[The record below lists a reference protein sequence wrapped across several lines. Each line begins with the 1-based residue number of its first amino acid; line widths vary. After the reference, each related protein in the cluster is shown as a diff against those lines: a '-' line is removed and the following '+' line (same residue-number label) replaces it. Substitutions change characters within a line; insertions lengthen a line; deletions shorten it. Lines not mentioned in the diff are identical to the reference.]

1 MDEFGLDFEVFL
13 LLAIGEVI
21 AVAELPPLPTVA
33 TADTAV
39 KLLLS
44 MVVTFPSGLPV
55 LLLLFEMGSWRVDTM
70 LEFHNEGPPIE

>member
-21 AVAELPPLPTVA
+21 AVAELPPPTVA

-44 MVVTFPSGLPV
+44 MVDTLPSGLPV
-55 LLLLFEMGSWRVDTM
+55 LILLLFETGSWSVDTM